1 MRILH
6 VEDNQVQATIVEEF
20 LRTGLTELE
29 LSHAES
35 LAQAMDQLEAK
46 PFDLI
51 LLDLGLPDGDGL
63 EVVFSVLDAAP
74 ETPIVVLTAQGEEGL
89 GPLCIQA
96 GASDFLFKRELTP
109 DRLVKVVEYGVSR
122 KTESVTRDLGHMMD
136 QLRAVSGLSASSYT
150 AKFGKVYSRLIEEP
164 HFLMTEDHR
173 KLAGML
179 VDAGITGPEAIA
191 LHADCLEN
199 ACREADDRS
208 QIRYLNNCHA
218 VLMATLSFVVD
229 YQRETSRVAP

>member
-1 MRILH
+1 MRLLL
-6 VEDNQVQATIVEEF
+6 VEDDPLLAN
-20 LRTGLTELE
+20 GL
-29 LSHAES
+29 SA
-35 LAQAMDQLEAK
+35 QLEKAG
-46 PFDLI
+46 FSVDTARTAREARQLGQQESYRAGI
-51 LLDLGLPDGDGL
+51 LDLGLPDGDGL
-63 EVVFSVLDAAP
+63 EVVFSVIDAAP

-96 GASDFLFKRELTP
+96 GASDFLFKREITP

-136 QLRAVSGLSASSYT
+136 QLRAVSGLPASSYT
-150 AKFGKVYSRLIEEP
+150 AKFGKVYSRLIEES

-218 VLMATLSFVVD
+218 VLMATLSFVID